1 MTFIGAYQDTEVVS
15 QQDYNGTASGAT
27 VGLPPAF
34 AAVFPGAAQFI
45 GGGAGG
51 GAAPV
56 STVPDVDTSLG
67 LSGGDFLLSDTFSA
81 QDTSTVFA
89 EQTSFELRFN
99 SQYNGPFNFMIA
111 GSYFDFQS
119 ETDYFV
125 RAPGLDY
132 YWRRHQSGHRFDIVP
147 EHAGVVCAGRDRR
160 LRDRYEEPALGQSS
174 ASEHRAEYTHYFGNG
189 ASLSGRLDYYWQDDY
204 SARIFGRTLDAVDSW
219 DVWNAQ
225 ATYTAS
231 SGQWWLRAFIQNIE
245 DDDALTG
252 VYSTDPSSGLFTN
265 GFFVEPQLYGV
276 SLGVQL

>member
-1 MTFIGAYQDTEVVS
+1 VLEFNGQGPASQNAALQGVLAANAVPYIPTGA
-15 QQDYNGTASGAT
+15 AT
-27 VGLPPAF
+27 GLPTTPGVTDSAISSCAGMQAIAPAF
-34 AAVFPGAAQFI
+34 GYGYSDGVETSVEGNQLPNSPEF
-45 GGGAGG
+45 
-51 GAAPV
+51 
-56 STVPDVDTSLG
+56 TVTLG
-67 LSGGDFLLSDTFSA
+67 
-81 QDTSTVFA
+81 
-89 EQTSFELRFN
+89 
-99 SQYNGPFNFMIA
+99 
-111 GSYFDFQS
+111 
-119 ETDYFV
+119 
-125 RAPGLDY
+125 
-132 YWRRHQSGHRFDIVP
+132 
-147 EHAGVVCAGRDRR
+147 
-160 LRDRYEEPALGQSS
+160 
-174 ASEHRAEYTHYFGNG
+174 AEYTHYFGNG